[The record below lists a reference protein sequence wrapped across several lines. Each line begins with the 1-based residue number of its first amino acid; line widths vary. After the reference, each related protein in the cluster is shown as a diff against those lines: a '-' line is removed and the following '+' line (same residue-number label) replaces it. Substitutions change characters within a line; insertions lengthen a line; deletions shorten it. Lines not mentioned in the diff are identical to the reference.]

1 MSDNVTVVAMGDP
14 EFEAAMKWAKVQLTG
29 DRAGKYSV
37 ARKYYDGEQD
47 LVFATSKFSN
57 TFGNIFKTFAYNRC
71 GPVVDAM
78 VDRLQLLGFDPVF
91 PSDPNNPAANDEV
104 IAAVKADMERVFRLN
119 RLDRK
124 QNDLLQEALKCG
136 DAYVIVWLDGIG
148 PDGKP
153 YPTWGVNLA
162 DTIAIRYD
170 EDTGRKRYAVKAWKR
185 ADGFWRVN
193 IYAPE
198 ALYKF
203 VTTAKKDDFPD
214 WSNLTQYQSET
225 NPEPWPLAN
234 NTGVVPVFH
243 FNNNAPQGDYGRSE
257 LRDVIPLQ
265 DALNK
270 SCMDMLVAMEYGAFP
285 QRWATGL
292 QLGMPDPVSG
302 KVPSPFKPGPGEVWT
317 APTGGN
323 FGSFEVA
330 NLEQFL
336 KVQDGFDSKISNVSR
351 VPEHWLKMGS
361 AAAISG
367 ETLKT
372 AEAPFVAKLEDRQ
385 ISFGNEFE
393 DAGSFSLS
401 LMGREGIILNAIWKA
416 AELRS
421 DTDKLQEGLLKKQ
434 LGWSEDQ
441 IQRDFGLDQSVID
454 RMKEENLAKLQ
465 EAMQAAG
472 NLGADTGTPP
482 PFGKASSDN
491 ANNQGADS
499 ATG

>member
-1 MSDNVTVVAMGDP
+1 MADNTAAVAMVEAD
-14 EFEAAMKWAKVQLTG
+14 FEEAMKWAKNQLTG
-29 DRAGKYSV
+29 PRAEKYLT

-47 LVFATSKFSN
+47 LVFATTKFSN
-57 TFGNIFKTFAYNRC
+57 TFGNVFQTFAYNRC

-78 VDRLQLLGFDPVF
+78 VDRLQLLGFDPIL
-91 PSDPNNPAANDEV
+91 PTDPKESNANKELSTAIKTD
-104 IAAVKADMERVFRLN
+104 IDRVFRLN

-124 QNDLLQEALKCG
+124 QNDLLQEVLKCG
-136 DAYVIVWLDGIG
+136 DGYIIIWLDGIA
-148 PDGKP
+148 PDGSP
-153 YPTWGVNLA
+153 YPTWNVNLA
-162 DTIAIRYD
+162 DMVSIRYN
-170 EDTGRKRYAVKAWKR
+170 EDTGAKRYAVKAWKR
-185 ADGFWRVN
+185 GDGFWRVN

-203 VTTAKKDDFPD
+203 LTTSKKDDFPD
-214 WSNLTQYQSET
+214 YSNLAPYSPT
-225 NPEPWPLAN
+225 NAAGAVEPWPLPN
-234 NTGVVPVFH
+234 LTGIVPVFH
-243 FNNNAPQGDYGRSE
+243 FNNNAPQGEYGRSE

-270 SCMDMLVAMEYGAFP
+270 ACMDMLVAMEYGAFP

-317 APTGGN
+317 APSGGN

-385 ISFGNEFE
+385 ISLGNEFE
-393 DAGSFSLS
+393 DAGTFTLS
-401 LMGREGIILNAIWKA
+401 LMGRPGIELNAIWQA

-441 IQRDFGLDQSVID
+441 IQRDFGLDQTVID
-454 RMKEENLAKLQ
+454 RMKEENLAKLS
-465 EAMQAAG
+465 EAMAAAG
-472 NLGADTGTPP
+472 NLGADSGTPP
-482 PFGKASSDN
+482 PFTKPTEEDE
-491 ANNQGADS
+491 Q
-499 ATG
+499 ATE

>member
-1 MSDNVTVVAMGDP
+1 MDGTAAVVMDDAA
-14 EFEAAMKWAKVQLTG
+14 FEDALKWAKVELTG
-29 DRAGKYSV
+29 PRVANYAT

-47 LVFATSKFSN
+47 LVYATAKFSN
-57 TFGNIFKTFAYNRC
+57 TFGTLFRTFAYNRC
-71 GPVVDAM
+71 GAVVDAH
-78 VDRLQLLGFDPVF
+78 VDRLQLIGFDPVLDTA
-91 PSDPNNPAANDEV
+91 DPASPAGDAEALA
-104 IAAVKADMERVFRLN
+104 IKAELARIYRLN

-136 DAYVIVWLDGIG
+136 DGYIIVWLDGVA
-148 PDGKP
+148 PDGSP
-153 YPTWGVNLA
+153 YPTISVNLA
-162 DTIAIRYD
+162 DMVAIRYD

-185 ADGFWRVN
+185 GDGFWRVN

-203 VTTAKKDDFPD
+203 VTTGKKDDFPD
-214 WSNLTQYQSET
+214 YSNLTPYQTVAIDGSTEA
-225 NPEPWPLAN
+225 WPLLNA
-234 NTGVVPVFH
+234 TGIVPVFH
-243 FNNNAPQGDYGRSE
+243 FNNNAPQGQYGRSE

-270 SCMDMLVAMEYGAFP
+270 ACMDMLVAMEYGAFP

-323 FGSFEVA
+323 FGDFAVTDLS
-330 NLEQFL
+330 QFIT
-336 KVQDGFDSKISNVSR
+336 VQDSFDAKISNVSR

-393 DAGSFSLS
+393 DVGSYCLF
-401 LMGREGIILNAIWKA
+401 LMGREGIILDAIWKA

-441 IQRDFGLDQSVID
+441 IQRDFGLDQTVID

-465 EAMQAAG
+465 EAMAAAG
-472 NLGADTGTPP
+472 NLGSDTGSPP
-482 PFGKASSDN
+482 PFPTDN
-491 ANNQGADS
+491 GNDSS
-499 ATG
+499 ATA